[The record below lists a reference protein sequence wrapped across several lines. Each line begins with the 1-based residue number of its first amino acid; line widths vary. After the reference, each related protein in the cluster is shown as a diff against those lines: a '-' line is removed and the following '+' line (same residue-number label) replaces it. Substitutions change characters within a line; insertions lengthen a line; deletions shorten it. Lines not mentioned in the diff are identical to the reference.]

1 MKGVF
6 YSSLLFMDRISQDN
20 GAFNLDYLKARK
32 MTVLAF
38 GVF

>member
-6 YSSLLFMDRISQDN
+6 YSSLLFMERKCQDN
-20 GAFNLDYLKARK
+20 GAFNLGYLQARR
-32 MTVLAF
+32 MTILTF